1 RVVRTRPVGVWP
13 GGTAGAGLAAVVTG
27 CGGGGGGGTPTASGT
42 APAITNLVTSFL
54 SQGCTTTLQQAGTV
68 LAVSFAYTDPDGD
81 LPAGRVSTA
90 GAFSPSG
97 IVGNQDFL
105 FTTGAATISGS
116 TSGSVQL
123 QPCVRFGLDTTFS
136 ISVAAVDGAGNIS
149 NNLTA
154 SLPKPPGAP

>member
-90 GAFSPSG
+90 GAFSPAG
-97 IVGNQDFL
+97 ILANPGFP
-105 FTTGAATISGS
+105 FPT
-116 TSGSVQL
+116 
-123 QPCVRFGLDTTFS
+123 R
-136 ISVAAVDGAGNIS
+136 
-149 NNLTA
+149 
-154 SLPKPPGAP
+154 PPTLNRPPSPT